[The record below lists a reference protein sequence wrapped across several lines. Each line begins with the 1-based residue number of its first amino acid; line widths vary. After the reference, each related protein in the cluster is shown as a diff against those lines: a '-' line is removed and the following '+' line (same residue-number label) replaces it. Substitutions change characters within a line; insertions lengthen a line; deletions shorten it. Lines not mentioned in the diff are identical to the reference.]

1 MKVACRLSLFGCVVV
16 VLAGLA
22 LRAQQ
27 PVERYILPLGIY
39 DREGRLL
46 MGLKPEQITV
56 KGLSAR
62 ITKVV
67 QDSKPRRIV
76 LLLDR
81 SGSMRKVGEFS
92 PWEVAK
98 RAVQEFFN
106 WVQPD
111 DQLSL
116 QAFADQHRIVVP
128 FTSDRTILRQ
138 ALESLPEP
146 GTASAKKDTGDNT
159 EFGIALEA
167 MLNTIAGQIQPGDG
181 VVVFSDGIIAG
192 VKKPFRKLSRRLS
205 DTGMRVSIVL
215 CAPPSFFPSDP
226 FWGAMPVG
234 ISVTELRRQSA
245 LGGLFGEIESF
256 AQETGGIVW
265 DPWDAEG
272 NFVVNL
278 EVWPHPHQL
287 SRTARM
293 SYWTLRNI
301 YLLELE
307 PDRALDKPKKIKLE
321 ILGHKGERIP
331 DGYVHYPRY
340 LLPST
345 AAR

>member
-1 MKVACRLSLFGCVVV
+1 MKVACRLSLVGCVVV

-128 FTSDRTILRQ
+128 RASDSTILRR
-138 ALESLPEP
+138 ALERLPEP
-146 GTASAKKDTGDNT
+146 VTASA
-159 EFGIALEA
+159 
-167 MLNTIAGQIQPGDG
+167 P
-181 VVVFSDGIIAG
+181 
-192 VKKPFRKLSRRLS
+192 
-205 DTGMRVSIVL
+205 
-215 CAPPSFFPSDP
+215 
-226 FWGAMPVG
+226 
-234 ISVTELRRQSA
+234 
-245 LGGLFGEIESF
+245 
-256 AQETGGIVW
+256 
-265 DPWDAEG
+265 
-272 NFVVNL
+272 
-278 EVWPHPHQL
+278 
-287 SRTARM
+287 
-293 SYWTLRNI
+293 
-301 YLLELE
+301 
-307 PDRALDKPKKIKLE
+307 
-321 ILGHKGERIP
+321 
-331 DGYVHYPRY
+331 
-340 LLPST
+340 
-345 AAR
+345 